1 MLFRSLYEDP
11 GFALIEACFLRK
23 KIITSLVNNGPKEMY
38 NNCKD
43 MCYFF
48 KSNNENDLIEKIIFS
63 ENDINNKINVT
74 NAFYYARNFTLYN
87 HYKTLIN
94 FII

>member
-1 MLFRSLYEDP
+1 MHQSLSNINLQKLNIND
-11 GFALIEACFLRK
+11 L
-23 KIITSLVNNGPKEMY
+23 
-38 NNCKD
+38 
-43 MCYFF
+43 
-48 KSNNENDLIEKIIFS
+48 SNNENDLIEKIIFS